1 MLYRQIAEMFPFRG
15 NESPFSF
22 RANTTVGIGG
32 TAPLALFPETAE
44 DCVCA
49 VRFLKRGGVPYVL
62 LGNGSNVLVSDKGF
76 DGAVICMRRMKTIGV
91 DACGVYAES
100 GAALDAVVLAAAEC
114 GWGGLSF
121 LCGIPAT
128 LGGALFMN
136 AGARGKYMDSVVLR
150 VDALVDGEKKSFSLA
165 ECGYSYKTSRFMQE
179 DCVILG
185 GLLRGVSE
193 EKEKIVQDIRA
204 ARLARKDL
212 PKGKSLGCVF
222 RNPQGDS
229 AGRLIEAAGL
239 KGLAQGGAEVS
250 AQHANFI
257 INRGGATASDYA
269 ALVRRVKERVFSETG
284 TMLAEE
290 IRYIGEF

>member
-49 VRFLKRGGVPYVL
+49 VRFLKREGVPYVL

-76 DGAVICMRRMKTIGV
+76 DGAVICTRRMKTIRV
-91 DACGVYAES
+91 D
-100 GAALDAVVLAAAEC
+100 
-114 GWGGLSF
+114 
-121 LCGIPAT
+121 
-128 LGGALFMN
+128 

-150 VDALVDGEKKSFSLA
+150 VDALVDGEKKSLSLA